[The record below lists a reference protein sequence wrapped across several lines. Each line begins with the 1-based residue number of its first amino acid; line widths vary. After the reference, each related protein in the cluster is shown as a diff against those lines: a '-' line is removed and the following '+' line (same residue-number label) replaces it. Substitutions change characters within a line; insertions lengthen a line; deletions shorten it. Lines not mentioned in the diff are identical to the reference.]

1 MQICGEALESAYW
14 LQIAVRSD
22 GNVMRFVAHI
32 DPRSAGMDYLQP
44 GILRSQPPRQLLPL
58 LAIPPQLLVYRH
70 LGSPWW
76 GYGDTVRPGD
86 ERFKNLPNG
95 VKGPV
100 HQGPCHH
107 ASDRQY
113 RGHAEYRARSTSE
126 VSALAC
132 RTGSRIRLQKGET
145 LDKFLAPVTCRRPG
159 PS

>member
-44 GILRSQPPRQLLPL
+44 GILRSQPPRELLPL

-76 GYGDTVRPGD
+76 DMET
-86 ERFKNLPNG
+86 RF
-95 VKGPV
+95 GPV
-100 HQGPCHH
+100 TNGLEISP
-107 ASDRQY
+107 
-113 RGHAEYRARSTSE
+113 
-126 VSALAC
+126 
-132 RTGSRIRLQKGET
+132 TGSKDRYIQVLATMPVIASTGAMLSTGHK
-145 LDKFLAPVTCRRPG
+145 APVRLRP
-159 PS
+159 